1 MWRQTQHSARQRA
14 LISILGCTLGL
25 ALTACDNEPSVA
37 VDNGDAGV
45 MSSGVMAGDAGEGGE
60 GPEGAFW
67 NPGGAEGGGGGE
79 PAGQEGGGGS
89 GGTEAGSSAGVPGPV
104 DSDQDGTP
112 DELDA
117 FPMDPSEWSDADG
130 DGVGDNA
137 DLDDD
142 NDGLSDLE
150 EEAFAEDC
158 RLSSPTRADTDGDG
172 ILDPSDPY
180 PRDPFPEFMLRARA
194 DGMIDLFLS
203 ERDGTFREPVMVG
216 EPVEHAGETLSYAT
230 FEIAD
235 FDDDGVMDFI
245 ASSTIIPGTTS
256 DRYIFLF
263 TRDAKADEFR
273 RHTIGVND
281 GAIKGVAADV
291 NGDHSFDV
299 VVSRI
304 DRPQSSNIT
313 GGRLITYLNNH
324 QPRAT
329 CVASPNPMD
338 GCFFV
343 LASTVDVSEVVADQW
358 GSRFAAQAVNLT
370 PALDEHVDIAFAT
383 YSSGGNSAT
392 RVYVLEGDGEGGF
405 SAPNFRFTHNETGQ
419 QAPVNTML
427 FSDFNGDQIGD
438 VLMGFD
444 DDGRPGEAWTYFGLG
459 DGSFNTA
466 SISAVDINPEDD
478 TEQGGGENLGRESS
492 GRTFDLDFDGKM
504 DLIIGVSV
512 TRYGEPGET
521 RVYLGQGD
529 GTFGPD
535 YTVIGERSQAYGS
548 FAIPSPRCTAFSF

>member
-1 MWRQTQHSARQRA
+1 
-14 LISILGCTLGL
+14 
-25 ALTACDNEPSVA
+25 
-37 VDNGDAGV
+37 
-45 MSSGVMAGDAGEGGE
+45 
-60 GPEGAFW
+60 
-67 NPGGAEGGGGGE
+67 
-79 PAGQEGGGGS
+79 
-89 GGTEAGSSAGVPGPV
+89 
-104 DSDQDGTP
+104 
-112 DELDA
+112 
-117 FPMDPSEWSDADG
+117 
-130 DGVGDNA
+130 VGDNA

-158 RLSSPTRADTDGDG
+158 RLSSPTSADTDGDG

-216 EPVEHAGETLSYAT
+216 EPIEHEGQTLSYAY

-235 FDDDGVMDFI
+235 FDDDGVMDFL
-245 ASSTIIPGTTS
+245 ASSTVIPGSTS
-256 DRYIFLF
+256 DRYLFLF

-273 RHTIGVND
+273 RHTIGISD
-281 GAIKGVAADV
+281 GAIKGVAADI
-291 NGDHSFDV
+291 NGDQSFDV

-304 DRPQSSNIT
+304 DRPQGSNIA
-313 GGRLITYLNNH
+313 GGRLITYLNNR

-329 CVASPNPMD
+329 CVASPDPAD

-343 LASTVDVSEVVADQW
+343 TASTVDITSVVEGQW
-358 GSRFAAQAVNLT
+358 GARFAAQAVNLT

-405 SAPNFRFTHNETGQ
+405 SAPNFRLTHNESGQ

-444 DDGRPGEAWTYFGLG
+444 DDGRAGEAWTYFGLG
-459 DGSFNTA
+459 DGSFNSA
-466 SISAVDINPEDD
+466 SISAVDINPTDMS
-478 TEQGGGENLGRESS
+478 EQGGAGETLGREPS
-492 GRTFDLDFDGKM
+492 GRTFDFDFDGRM
-504 DLIIGVSV
+504 DLIIGVRNVS
-512 TRYGEPGET
+512 YSAPGET
-521 RVYLGQGD
+521 RVYLGQGN

-535 YTVIGERSQAYGS
+535 FNVIGEPSQAYGS